1 MYCLKETAVPIES
14 AFSIESSEDKT
25 SPVTIQLKNES
36 YGADEYEWTFEGGT
50 PSSSNGRTPGK
61 VVFTQAGATT
71 LEVIHNAQKY
81 IPNKYYNTLSNLQ
94 LEDLIT
100 YADDAGDFRFDIK
113 WSALDPET
121 NNPISVFIDTKNYS
135 SASDMFKNLGQFK
148 AYLGAIDNFDN
159 LYIIQQGGR
168 GVTREQIINRL
179 RKELLKPENLIEVFK
194 IIRSKPSLNRELL
207 ENIKNDNEALERLT
221 LLIQDPKSVIYTS
234 VQTTK

>member
-1 MYCLKETAVPIES
+1 MEKAAAGSIKSLDEVAEDLEYLLTHHLATFRDQGREEQMS
-14 AFSIESSEDKT
+14 AFI
-25 SPVTIQLKNES
+25 NEMLQT
-36 YGADEYEWTFEGGT
+36 EHKF
-50 PSSSNGRTPGK
+50 K
-61 VVFTQAGATT
+61 AGATT
-71 LEVIHNAQKY
+71 LEVVLHPEKY
-81 IPNKYYNTLSNLQ
+81 ISAKYSRRLSD
-94 LEDLIT
+94 LELEGLISH
-100 YADDAGDFRFDIK
+100 AAGSGSFRFDAKWKIK
-113 WSALDPET
+113 NQEGKE
-121 NNPISVFIDTKNYS
+121 IHIFVDTKNYS
-135 SASDMFKNLGQFK
+135 RASNMFGDLGQFK
-148 AYLGAIDNFDN
+148 AYLREIDSFDQ

>member
-1 MYCLKETAVPIES
+1 M
-14 AFSIESSEDKT
+14 F
-25 SPVTIQLKNES
+25 
-36 YGADEYEWTFEGGT
+36 
-50 PSSSNGRTPGK
+50 
-61 VVFTQAGATT
+61 
-71 LEVIHNAQKY
+71 
-81 IPNKYYNTLSNLQ
+81 
-94 LEDLIT
+94 
-100 YADDAGDFRFDIK
+100 GD
-113 WSALDPET
+113 
-121 NNPISVFIDTKNYS
+121 
-135 SASDMFKNLGQFK
+135 LGQFK
-148 AYLGAIDNFDN
+148 AYLREIDSFDK

>member
-1 MYCLKETAVPIES
+1 MLSRA
-14 AFSIESSEDKT
+14 
-25 SPVTIQLKNES
+25 
-36 YGADEYEWTFEGGT
+36 
-50 PSSSNGRTPGK
+50 
-61 VVFTQAGATT
+61 
-71 LEVIHNAQKY
+71 
-81 IPNKYYNTLSNLQ
+81 SNLF
-94 LEDLIT
+94 
-100 YADDAGDFRFDIK
+100 GD
-113 WSALDPET
+113 
-121 NNPISVFIDTKNYS
+121 
-135 SASDMFKNLGQFK
+135 LGQFK
-148 AYLGAIDNFDN
+148 AYLENIDSFDQ